1 MQNKIKV
8 SQEKLI
14 INLIKISFI
23 YNMIQEGWKFNLISD
38 RVFEFKKS
46 RKTLN
51 DIELSD
57 ILDKI

>member
-1 MQNKIKV
+1 MQNKIQV

-38 RVFEFKKS
+38 KVFEFKKS